1 MNFKKFIFTLFTYLI
16 GAVFLLQT
24 YTTPVFAESSLQ
36 NHYQKLSSTS
46 RAERV
51 EWRYRTYKGKKQKRL
66 WSITY
71 EKWLTDWLPA

>member
-1 MNFKKFIFTLFTYLI
+1 MNFKKFIFTLFTYLR

-36 NHYQKLSSTS
+36 DHYQKLSSTS

>member
-24 YTTPVFAESSLQ
+24 YTTPVSAESSLQ
-36 NHYQKLSSTS
+36 DHYQKLSSTS

>member
-36 NHYQKLSSTS
+36 DHYQNYLLLQEQNELNGVIVHI
-46 RAERV
+46 R
-51 EWRYRTYKGKKQKRL
+51 GKSKNDFGLLLMKNG
-66 WSITY
+66 
-71 EKWLTDWLPA
+71 